1 MPMKISIKKLIT
13 AAAALLGTVFLS
25 GCAIQYGDGLLA
37 LPSLPAEHI
46 ELQSQINKV
55 LESGAVSAA
64 AESGANR
71 QSIQQ
76 IDLDGDSE
84 AEYVAFFR
92 DMDGN
97 YLIKAYK
104 KTEDNYEEI
113 GSAEAVGLT
122 LHSIY
127 YPVSSVTGEKSLA
140 VCWGI
145 DESNNYGMTV
155 YTFTG
160 HGMENV
166 LNVQYSGILVGDING
181 DTLDELCFA
190 VKDQSGGQMSLR
202 VYEAQ
207 GDTYALESETMLCSE
222 ARSISQMTLGQAG
235 ENLRALFL
243 DSVSYGGGFVSDVV
257 AYGSDGKLRNLT
269 RDSGNGSGID
279 TWRSVEVF
287 CQDIDGDNLLEV
299 PTASSMMSALY
310 PDEKSKLSWLNFA
323 VDGSTRRKMQ
333 TYHVPSDDWYFL
345 WPEQWDSRVVVQM
358 SRYSRMVKTSF
369 FVLPDHYGI
378 DALPTADENNTILTL
393 YIFSGD
399 NQQAYLANDKA
410 TEILRRDGMVY
421 AYTLGRQSDKYAVTD
436 QEVSAAFKTIETE
449 WTLEAY
455 GG

>member
-1 MPMKISIKKLIT
+1 MNISFKKLIT
-13 AAAALLGTVFLS
+13 AAAALCGTVFLS

-55 LESGAVSAA
+55 LETGAVSAA

-76 IDLDGDSE
+76 VDLDGDSKN
-84 AEYVAFFR
+84 EYIAFFR
-92 DMDGN
+92 DLDGN
-97 YLIKAYK
+97 YLIKAYRK
-104 KTEDNYEEI
+104 NKDDYEEI

-155 YTFTG
+155 YTFAAQ
-160 HGMENV
+160 GMEKV
-166 LNVQYSGILVGDING
+166 LSVQYSGILVGDFNG
-181 DTLDELCFA
+181 DSKDELCFA
-190 VKDQSGGQMSLR
+190 VKDQSGGQLSLR

-207 GDTYALESETMLCSE
+207 GNTYVLESETPLCNE
-222 ARSISQMTLGQAG
+222 ARSISQMTLGRFDESRNAV
-235 ENLRALFL
+235 FL
-243 DSVSYGGGFVSDVV
+243 DSVSYGGGFVTDVIT
-257 AYGSDGKLRNLT
+257 YGADGKLHNLT
-269 RDSGNGSGID
+269 RHRDSGSGIA

-287 CQDIDGDNLLEV
+287 CKDIDNDGILEV
-299 PTASSMMSALY
+299 PKASSMMSALY
-310 PDEKSKLSWLNFA
+310 PDEKSKLAWVRFNEKGNA
-323 VDGSTRRKMQ
+323 VRRMY
-333 TYHVPSDDWYFL
+333 TYHMPSDDWYFL
-345 WPEQWDSRVVVQM
+345 WPDLWDDRVVVQM
-358 SRYSRMVKTSF
+358 NRYSRLVKTSF
-369 FVLPDHYGI
+369 FVLPDSYSI
-378 DALPTADENNTILTL
+378 SDLPAAGEENTILTL

-399 NQQAYLANDKA
+399 NQQAYLSTYEA
-410 TEILRRDGMVY
+410 TEILRKDGLLY
-421 AYTLGRQSDKYAVTD
+421 AYSLGDAHGKYALTD
-436 QEVSAAFKTIETE
+436 EEVLAAFKTIETE

>member
-345 WPEQWDSRVVVQM
+345 WPEQ
-358 SRYSRMVKTSF
+358 
-369 FVLPDHYGI
+369 
-378 DALPTADENNTILTL
+378 
-393 YIFSGD
+393 
-399 NQQAYLANDKA
+399 
-410 TEILRRDGMVY
+410 
-421 AYTLGRQSDKYAVTD
+421 
-436 QEVSAAFKTIETE
+436 
-449 WTLEAY
+449 
-455 GG
+455 

>member
-1 MPMKISIKKLIT
+1 MNISFKKLIT
-13 AAAALLGTVFLS
+13 AAAALCGTVFLS

-55 LESGAVSAA
+55 LETGAVSAA
-64 AESGANR
+64 AESGSNR

-76 IDLDGDSE
+76 VDLDGDSKN
-84 AEYVAFFR
+84 EYIAFFR
-92 DMDGN
+92 DTDGN
-97 YLIKAYK
+97 YLIKAYQK
-104 KTEDNYEEI
+104 NKDDYEEI

-155 YTFTG
+155 YTFTPQ
-160 HGMENV
+160 GMEKV
-166 LNVQYSGILVGDING
+166 LGVQYSGILVGDFNG
-181 DTLDELCFA
+181 DAKDELCFA
-190 VKDQSGGQMSLR
+190 IRDQSSGQISLR

-207 GDTYALESETMLCSE
+207 GDTYALEGETLLCSE
-222 ARSISQMTLGQAG
+222 ARSISQMTLGSIDESHKAV
-235 ENLRALFL
+235 FV
-243 DSVSYGGGFVSDVV
+243 DSLAHGGGFVTDVIT
-257 AYGSDGKLRNLT
+257 YGADSKLQNLT
-269 RDSGNGSGID
+269 RDRDSDSGIS

-287 CQDIDGDNLLEV
+287 CQDIDGDGILEV
-299 PTASSMMSALY
+299 PKASSMMSNLY
-310 PDEKSKLSWLNFA
+310 PDEKGKLAWVTFDRN
-323 VDGSTRRKMQ
+323 GSAERKMR

-345 WPEQWDSRVVVQM
+345 WPKQWDDRVVVQM
-358 SRYSRMVKTSF
+358 NRYSRLVKTSF
-369 FVLPDHYGI
+369 FALPDNYSI
-378 DALPTADENNTILTL
+378 SELPAAGEENTILTL

-399 NQQAYLANDKA
+399 NQQAYLSNYAA
-410 TEILRRDGMVY
+410 TEILRKDGLIY
-421 AYTLGRQSDKYAVTD
+421 AYSLGNAQKKYKVTD
-436 QEVSAAFKTIETE
+436 EEILSAFKTIETE

>member
-1 MPMKISIKKLIT
+1 MPMNIPIKKMIT
-13 AAAALLGTVFLS
+13 AAAVLVGTVLLS
-25 GCAIQYGDGLLA
+25 GCVQYGDGLLA
-37 LPSLPAEHI
+37 LPSLPAEHV

-55 LESGAVSAA
+55 LETGAVSAA

-84 AEYVAFFR
+84 NEYIAFFR
-92 DMDGN
+92 DEDGN

-104 KTEDNYEEI
+104 KTEDDYEEI

-155 YTFTG
+155 YTFTE

-166 LNVQYSGILVGDING
+166 LNVQYSGILVGDFNG
-181 DTLDELCFA
+181 DSLDELCFA
-190 VKDQSGGQMSLR
+190 TKDQSGGQLSLR
-202 VYEAQ
+202 VYEKQA
-207 GDTYALESETMLCSE
+207 DTYVLESETLLCSE
-222 ARSISQMTLGQAG
+222 ARSISQMTLGKAG
-235 ENLRALFL
+235 ENHKALFL
-243 DSVSYGGGFVSDVV
+243 DSVAYGGGFVSDVIV
-257 AYGSDGKLRNLT
+257 YGSDGNLRNLT
-269 RDSGNGSGID
+269 RDRDNGSGIG

-287 CQDIDGDNLLEV
+287 CQDIDSDGLLEV

-310 PDEKSKLSWLNFA
+310 SDEKSKLSWVNFSS
-323 VDGSTRRKMQ
+323 DGSTVHKMR

-345 WPEQWDSRVVVQM
+345 WPDQWDDRVVVQM
-358 SRYSRMVKTSF
+358 NRYSRMVKTSF
-369 FVLPDHYGI
+369 FALPDHYSI
-378 DALPTADENNTILTL
+378 AELPAADENNTILNL

-399 NQQAYLANDKA
+399 NQQAYLATYEA

-421 AYTLGRQSDKYAVTD
+421 AYSLGKYSDEYAVTD
-436 QEVSAAFKTIETE
+436 EQILAAFKTIETE

>member
-1 MPMKISIKKLIT
+1 MKSSIKKLIT
-13 AAAALLGTVFLS
+13 AAAALLGTVLLS
-25 GCAIQYGDGLLA
+25 GCAIIQYGDGLLA
-37 LPSLPAEHI
+37 LPSLPAEHY
-46 ELQSQINKV
+46 ELQSRINEV
-55 LESGAVSAA
+55 LETGAVSAA

-76 IDLDGDSE
+76 VDLDGDSDD
-84 AEYVAFFR
+84 EYIAFFR
-92 DMDGN
+92 DVDGN

-166 LNVQYSGILVGDING
+166 LNVQYSGILVGDFNG
-181 DTLDELCFA
+181 DMLDELCFA
-190 VKDQSGGQMSLR
+190 SKDQTGGQLSLC

-207 GDTYALESETMLCSE
+207 GDSYVLESETLLCSE
-222 ARSISQMTLGQAG
+222 ARSISQMTLGRAG
-235 ENLRALFL
+235 ENHKALFL
-243 DSVSYGGGFVSDVV
+243 DSVAYGGGFVSDVIV
-257 AYGSDGKLRNLT
+257 YGADGKLRNLT
-269 RDSGNGSGID
+269 RDRDNGSGID

-287 CQDIDGDNLLEV
+287 CQDIDGDGLLEV

-310 PDEKSKLSWLNFA
+310 PDEKSKLSWVNFSSDGA
-323 VDGSTRRKMQ
+323 VHYKLR
-333 TYHVPSDDWYFL
+333 TYHMPSDDWYFL
-345 WPEQWDSRVVVQM
+345 WPDQWDDCVVAQM
-358 SRYSRMVKTSF
+358 SRFSRMVKTSF
-369 FVLPDHYGI
+369 FALPDQYGI
-378 DALPTADENNTILTL
+378 ENLPIADEKNTILTL

-399 NQQAYLANDKA
+399 YQQAYLANYGA
-410 TEILRRDGMVY
+410 TEILRKDGMVY
-421 AYTLGRQSDKYAVTD
+421 AYTLGDPNNKYAVTD
-436 QEVSAAFKTIETE
+436 EEVIAAFETIETE